1 MSINVTGTNDP
12 PVANNDTII
21 VDVGATATSLD
32 NGQTK
37 VTYNDVD
44 PDADSLTVTLVSS
57 PTYGNL
63 TLNSNGTF
71 SYVQGGTMYSGDSF
85 QYKAFDG
92 TVYSNNATVN
102 IYVSCSPCKESIVE
116 GGNNGVSFTYTD
128 PLCKKVRVY
137 VPKGKAYSFRHLE
150 GSITINV
157 GTYTLISSLNCN

>member
-1 MSINVTGTNDP
+1 MN
-12 PVANNDTII
+12 
-21 VDVGATATSLD
+21 
-32 NGQTK
+32 
-37 VTYNDVD
+37 
-44 PDADSLTVTLVSS
+44 
-57 PTYGNL
+57 
-63 TLNSNGTF
+63 
-71 SYVQGGTMYSGDSF
+71 SGDSF

-92 TVYSNNATVN
+92 NVYSNNATVN